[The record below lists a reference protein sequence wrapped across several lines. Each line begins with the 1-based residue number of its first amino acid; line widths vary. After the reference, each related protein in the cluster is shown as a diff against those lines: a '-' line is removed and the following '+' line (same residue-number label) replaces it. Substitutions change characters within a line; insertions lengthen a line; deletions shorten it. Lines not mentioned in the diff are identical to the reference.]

1 MNLTASAIQSFLAN
15 KAPFADLPSG
25 ILAQLSE
32 RLQPLRYRMGQT
44 IVLRDKM
51 PAQIAILYQ
60 GNARLLAYDPG
71 TQMPTTLTRI
81 EPGEMMGWVS
91 LIRGVAC
98 ETAIASTEAVCLTL
112 NVQEF
117 IALLRQTENGEQ
129 AFTERPYLVEVFDL
143 LSRQEALQ
151 SLGAN
156 SLKRIAV
163 KACEQAVVS
172 YLSQDRPLG
181 ANGSHL
187 WFISS
192 QENRPDSEN
201 ALTPGTIL
209 DPDQPETALPA
220 DLARPLRL
228 IGLREEDLSE
238 SEEMAAERTTTTAE
252 PPVTPAEAAFTAV
265 PYAPDQLL
273 ESEPETPSERKTS
286 KKTKY
291 PVKRG
296 GTPLEVGLACF
307 GMLCQHFRIPFRRE
321 IVRRVLAEQIQ
332 RNGNLSLYFCGSV
345 AELLGLKAQL
355 LNVPAGAFTRL
366 NGPAL
371 VMWQDSLT
379 VLYEI
384 SDRTCVIADPKVG
397 LLRRKPADF
406 LETWGPVGQV
416 LLLQPTKETPTERFG
431 INWFFPS
438 IWQYRR
444 VLFEVLVASFFVQLF
459 GLANPLI
466 IQVIIDQVIVK
477 NSPDLLKILGIF
489 LLAIAIFEALLSS
502 LRTYLFVDTTNR
514 IDMSLG
520 SEIIDHLIRLPL
532 RYFEKRPVGEISSRV
547 NELENIR
554 QFLTGTALTVVLDA
568 VFSVVYIVV
577 MAIYSWKLTLV
588 ALATVPV
595 FLIITILLAPTIRQQ
610 LRRKAERNAETQSYL
625 VEVMSG
631 IQTVKA
637 QNIEL
642 RSRWQW
648 QEKYARYIS
657 SGFKTVV
664 TSTLAQSASNFFNKF
679 SGLLV
684 LWVGAFFVL
693 EQELTLGQ
701 LIAFRI
707 IASYVTNPLLR
718 LAQLWQNFQEIG
730 LSLERLSDIID
741 TPQEAE
747 DDRDNIPMPAI
758 EGSVK
763 YENVTF
769 RFKSNTP
776 PQLDKVN
783 LEIQPGQF
791 VGIVGESG
799 AGKSTL
805 AKLLVRLYELESGR
819 IFVDGYDIGKVEL
832 YSLRRQIGVVP
843 QETLLFDGT
852 VQENIAINNPDA
864 SSDDIIEAAQIAVAH
879 DFIMS
884 LPNGYN
890 TRVGER
896 GAALSGGQ
904 RQRIAIARA
913 ILQQPRM
920 LILDEATSALDYTT
934 EQQLCLN
941 LAQALHDRTLFFI
954 THRLGTIQNAD
965 LIVMMEN
972 GAVVELGRHDELV
985 SLRGRYYYLYQQQ
998 ENRLV
1003 K

>member
-1 MNLTASAIQSFLAN
+1 MSYTASAIQAFLAN
-15 KAPFADLPSG
+15 RTPFADLPSG
-25 ILAQLSE
+25 VLAQLSE

-60 GNARLLAYDPG
+60 GQARLLAYDPG
-71 TQMPTTLTRI
+71 TQMPMTLARV
-81 EPGEMMGWVS
+81 EPGEMMGWAS
-91 LIRGVAC
+91 LIRGIAC

-112 NVQEF
+112 NAQEF
-117 IALLRQTENGEQ
+117 INLLRPLPETG
-129 AFTERPYLVEVFDL
+129 FGERPYLVEIFDL

-151 SLGAN
+151 ALGVAKLKEIATTALPQARVQYLAPNTPISVDDSRLWLVSSN
-156 SLKRIAV
+156 S
-163 KACEQAVVS
+163 
-172 YLSQDRPLG
+172 
-181 ANGSHL
+181 
-187 WFISS
+187 
-192 QENRPDSEN
+192 DSET
-201 ALTPGTIL
+201 LTPGTL
-209 DPDQPETALPA
+209 LNSEDRQNPSVFEGS
-220 DLARPLRL
+220 RPLRVL
-228 IGLREEDLSE
+228 GVREEDLTPNDDPTTDAIQAPEANSE
-238 SEEMAAERTTTTAE
+238 SKIAPPETAFS
-252 PPVTPAEAAFTAV
+252 AI

-273 ESEPETPSERKTS
+273 ESEPTTYADAQEKERAS
-286 KKTKY
+286 RSKY
-291 PVKRG
+291 PFARG
-296 GTPLEVGLACF
+296 GTTLEVGLACF
-307 GMLCQHFRIPFRRE
+307 QMLCQHFRIPFRRE
-321 IVRRVLAEQIQ
+321 VIRRVLADQIQ
-332 RNGNLSLYFCGSV
+332 RNGTLSLYFCGSV

-355 LNVPAGAFTRL
+355 LNVPAAAFTRL
-366 NGPAL
+366 NAPAL

-384 SDRTCVIADPKVG
+384 SDRRCVIADPKVG

-431 INWFFPS
+431 ISWFFPA
-438 IWQYRR
+438 IWRYRR
-444 VLFEVLVASFFVQLF
+444 VLFEVLLASFFVQLF

-489 LLAIAIFEALLSS
+489 LLVIAVFEALLST

-520 SEIIDHLIRLPL
+520 SEIIDHLVRLPL
-532 RYFEKRPVGEISSRV
+532 RYFERRPVGEISSRV

-554 QFLTGTALTVVLDA
+554 SFLTGTALTVVLDA

-588 ALATVPV
+588 ALATIPV
-595 FLIITILLAPTIRQQ
+595 FMVLTLLLAPTIRQQ
-610 LRRKAERNAETQSYL
+610 LRSKAERNAETQSYL

-648 QEKYARYIS
+648 QERYARYVS
-657 SGFKTVV
+657 AGFKTVI
-664 TSTLAQSASNFFNKF
+664 TSTLAQSASSFFNKF

-718 LAQLWQNFQEIG
+718 LAQLWQNFQEVG

-747 DDRDNIPMPAI
+747 QDRDNIPMPAI
-758 EGSVK
+758 EGAVK

-776 PQLDKVN
+776 AQLANVN
-783 LEIQPGQF
+783 LDIQPGQF
-791 VGIVGESG
+791 VGVVGQSG

-843 QETLLFDGT
+843 QETLLFDGS

-864 SSDDIIEAAQIAVAH
+864 SSEDIIEAAQIAAAH

-913 ILQQPRM
+913 ILQRPRM

-941 LAQALHDRTLFFI
+941 LAEALHDRTLFFI
-954 THRLGTIQNAD
+954 THRLGTIQHAD

-972 GAVVELGRHDELV
+972 GAVVEQGRHDELIA
-985 SLRGRYYYLYQQQ
+985 LRGRYYYLYQQQ
-998 ENRLV
+998 ENKLV